1 MAGIFNIPQIR
12 RGTTSKV
19 QPFTYKDKNN
29 DPINISSAT
38 LFVEFRKD
46 CATGTV
52 VKTIS
57 LGSGISFT
65 TDGTDGKFQFDA
77 FLLEWSAGRY
87 FYDIKSVISGINDIY
102 IKGERV
108 VIQNVTQL
116 P

>member
-1 MAGIFNIPQIR
+1 MAGYFEIPQIR
-12 RGTTSKV
+12 RDTTSKV
-19 QPFTYKDKNN
+19 QPFTYKDSNG
-29 DPINISSAT
+29 DPIDISLAT

-46 CATGTV
+46 CETGVV

-77 FLLEWSAGRY
+77 FLLEWAKGTY
-87 FYDIKSVISGINDIY
+87 FYDIKSVISGISGIY
-102 IKGERV
+102 IKGIRI
-108 VIQNVTQL
+108 VIQNTTQL

>member
-12 RGTTSKV
+12 RDTTSKT
-19 QPFTYKDKNN
+19 QPFTYNDSNN
-29 DPINISSAT
+29 DPIDLSSAT
-38 LFVEFRKD
+38 LYVEFRKD
-46 CATGTV
+46 CATGST

-77 FLLEWSAGRY
+77 FKLEWVAGKY
-87 FYDIKSVISGINDIY
+87 YYDIKSVIGSIEDIY
-102 IKGERV
+102 IKGTRT
-108 VIQNVTQL
+108 VIQNITQL